1 VWCTLGLLCPPA
13 MPWQVLEVISQCVEV
28 ASRLAVAAARSSG
41 GAGEVSAI
49 LNPVLPQVSTQ
60 MGMCMCNVHVQCAC
74 LCGCALGTRIGGGD
88 PHIAERA
95 VRSTCTCVD
104 FRVCDARYGQG

>member
-1 VWCTLGLLCPPA
+1 

-60 MGMCMCNVHVQCAC
+60 LFICICHVHAC
-74 LCGCALGTRIGGGD
+74 VAALWARGLEGETRNIV
-88 PHIAERA
+88 ERA
-95 VRSTCTCVD
+95 GCSTCTCVD
-104 FRVCDARYGQG
+104 FRVWYARYGQG